1 MFVLSGIDYK
11 RKHGEVFIKFFFLLI
26 HSGKEFFG
34 SVILL
39 DGYILF
45 TFLQVKRGTTI

>member
-1 MFVLSGIDYK
+1 MKENMEKYLLS
-11 RKHGEVFIKFFFLLI
+11 FFFLLI